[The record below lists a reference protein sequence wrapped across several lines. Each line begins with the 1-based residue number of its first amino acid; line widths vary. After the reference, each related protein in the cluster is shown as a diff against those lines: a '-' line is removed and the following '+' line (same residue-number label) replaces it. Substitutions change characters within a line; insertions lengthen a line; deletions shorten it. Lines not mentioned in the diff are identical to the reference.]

1 MTHPPTQTASPALP
15 LLGLGSEARIRA
27 LGDLVPDGLFTTDL
41 EGTIT
46 FWNRAAEEVT
56 GWSRAEA
63 VGRRCTLF
71 AGDLENGCACGGG
84 PLRCD
89 LARTGKSSKQCAIR
103 TRDGRVLVIVKNAV
117 PLLGDRGEPLGA
129 VESFAAVG
137 PVESACEAPYARGDV
152 AGRYVGLLGRHP
164 VMLELFRMIE
174 LVARARS
181 PVLLLGE
188 SGAGKDAVAGAIH
201 RLGPRAAGPLV
212 RVACAGLD
220 EAGLERAIA
229 EAEGGALLLDALGD
243 LPAAPQARLL
253 RVVEDGTVERGGVRT
268 SVDVRFLSTALEDLR
283 PLVAAGRLRPD
294 LFFRLAAFP
303 LRVPPLREHASDVGE
318 LALAALARLPGRPH
332 LAADAV
338 CALEAHGWPGN
349 VRELF
354 HVIELA
360 ALAAQGAAELRR
372 EHLPAALRLVPE
384 PPPAA
389 ARAPEEER
397 AALEAALAAA
407 GGNRTR
413 AARALGISRVTL
425 WKRMKRLGLA
435 AAVCATEL
443 GELAGLVGGP

>member
-1 MTHPPTQTASPALP
+1 MTTPPIDPAPPPLP
-15 LLGLGSEARIRA
+15 LLGLGSEARVRA

-41 EGTIT
+41 EGKIT

-56 GWSRAEA
+56 GWSRDEA

-71 AGDLENGCACGGG
+71 AGDVENGCSCGGG

-137 PVESACEAPYARGDV
+137 PVESPCEAPYARGEA

-188 SGAGKDAVAGAIH
+188 TGAGKDAVAGAIH

-229 EAEGGALLLDALGD
+229 EAEGGSLLLDALGD
-243 LPAAPQARLL
+243 LPAGPQARLL
-253 RVVEDGTVERGGVRT
+253 RVVEDGTVERDGRRT
-268 SVDVRFLSTALEDLR
+268 RVDVRLLSTALEDLR
-283 PLVAAGRLRPD
+283 PLVATGRLRPD

-318 LALAALARLPGRPH
+318 LALAALARLPGRPR
-332 LAADAV
+332 LAAGAV
-338 CALEAHGWPGN
+338 RALEAHAWPGN

-360 ALAAQGAAELRR
+360 ALAAQGATELRR
-372 EHLPAALRLVPE
+372 EHLPPALRLVAE
-384 PPPAA
+384 PPPTVP
-389 ARAPEEER
+389 APADER
-397 AALEAALAAA
+397 ATLEAALSAA

-435 AAVCATEL
+435 AAACAAEL
-443 GELAGLVGGP
+443 GELVTDL